1 MRSFMLRHKG
11 AEFRLY
17 GGEAVPAPLKGDRLK
32 GRQPEA
38 RGFSRVRLHCVQGTK
53 EDIKEHIMSAMRD
66 EFKKRNMNVTLGRGL
81 INEVDDYLVAG
92 VNISGIE
99 CVEYM
104 SISAKPVQMQPAVQ
118 INLATLN
125 FKYSE

>member
-38 RGFSRVRLHCVQGTK
+38 RGFSRVRLHSMDVRVAYEIE
-53 EDIKEHIMSAMRD
+53 EDE
-66 EFKKRNMNVTLGRGL
+66 
-81 INEVDDYLVAG
+81 
-92 VNISGIE
+92 
-99 CVEYM
+99 
-104 SISAKPVQMQPAVQ
+104 
-118 INLATLN
+118 
-125 FKYSE
+125 